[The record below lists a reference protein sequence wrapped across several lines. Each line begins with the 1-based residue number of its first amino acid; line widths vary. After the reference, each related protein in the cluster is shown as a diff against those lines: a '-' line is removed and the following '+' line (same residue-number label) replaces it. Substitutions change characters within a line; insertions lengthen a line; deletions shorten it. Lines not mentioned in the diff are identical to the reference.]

1 MMCFWS
7 YSATLE
13 VQAAAS
19 SLFKRSLPA
28 RLDGGGAASVVRRVP
43 VSRQLGAELEQQ
55 ALGPKDGAHS
65 PRGGHCI
72 GMVQGA
78 AHIKHVLIDL
88 HTQPTGSQ

>member
-1 MMCFWS
+1 MMCCWS

-19 SLFKRSLPA
+19 SSFKSSFPA
-28 RLDGGGAASVVRRVP
+28 RSDGDGAASVVRRVP

-65 PRGGHCI
+65 PRGGHCV
-72 GMVQGA
+72 GVVQGP
-78 AHIKHVLIDL
+78 AHIKHVLVDL
-88 HTQPTGSQ
+88 HTQPTGLQ